1 MCRYNNLPPKGEIL
15 LIVSEDFSF
24 EWTCSLLVDL
34 SHAFHSVSLPDYF
47 FICLIYLISLYPPI
61 NHVLSS
67 PCLSLSLACPSVLF
81 TLHRFQTF
89 SFICLAYIVRF
100 EGLLDNRLKK
110 CIYSFEWS
118 LVTLLKE
125 FLLNYIHI
133 HYYKVSNDRSKL
145 QCMDYLISENVHVK
159 KFASQCTIQDTQKVT
174 PRYFI
179 KRKKVSNWSKYAKIQ
194 GKQ

>member
-1 MCRYNNLPPKGEIL
+1 MLFTLSRCLTI
-15 LIVSEDFSF
+15 
-24 EWTCSLLVDL
+24 SLSVYLSDL
-34 SHAFHSVSLPDYF
+34 SLSTNQS
-47 FICLIYLISLYPPI
+47 CL
-61 NHVLSS
+61 VLSLS
-67 PCLSLSLACPSVLF
+67 LSLSLACPSVLF
-81 TLHRFQTF
+81 TLHRFKTF

-100 EGLLDNRLKK
+100 EGLLDTRLKQ

-179 KRKKVSNWSKYAKIQ
+179 KRKKVSNWSQYAKIQ